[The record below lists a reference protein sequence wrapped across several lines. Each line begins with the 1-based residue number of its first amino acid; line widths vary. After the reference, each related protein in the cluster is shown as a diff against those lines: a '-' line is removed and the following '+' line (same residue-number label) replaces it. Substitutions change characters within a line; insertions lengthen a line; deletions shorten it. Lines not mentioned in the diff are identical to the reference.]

1 MGHNVTL
8 GAQPSA
14 VSEAGRVTL
23 NQNNDYSNSLL
34 KYIASESQ
42 VIVLLYISVWIGLMK
57 EISLWK
63 IQ

>member
-14 VSEAGRVTL
+14 VSEAGSVSL

-42 VIVLLYISVWIGLMK
+42 VIVLLYISVWIA
-57 EISLWK
+57 
-63 IQ
+63 